1 MAKSKK
7 KTGFWLKLLLG
18 LNFLV
23 IIALLLSYLACY
35 VSPAKFWIPAFAGL
49 AFPYIL
55 LSNLIF
61 VILWLF
67 IRIKFS
73 LFSVITII
81 LGFNQIMASFQF
93 HSGSKALKDKDYF
106 KVISYNVRNFDLY
119 SYDKNWVSNHAKRN
133 KIFKFL
139 QSESPDIIC
148 FQEFVNDLSGSF
160 KTKDTL
166 VTFLKAKNVHAEYTV
181 VSKSVNEFGL
191 ATLTSFPIVHKGRI
205 DFPNSR
211 TNLCIYTDVLVNKD
225 TLRIYNAHF
234 ESIHFSH
241 ADMLFAEKITAAK
254 AEKNEQLKDKSQRIM
269 RLMKTAFQKRA
280 VQADLVANHIKTC
293 PYPVILCTDLN
304 DTPVSYSYHRLKD
317 DLNDAF
323 TESGSGFGHTY
334 TGFYPS
340 FRIDYILISKALL
353 SADFASIPSD
363 NSDHYPVRCFIKMK
377 PKSK

>member
-1 MAKSKK
+1 
-7 KTGFWLKLLLG
+7 
-18 LNFLV
+18 
-23 IIALLLSYLACY
+23 
-35 VSPAKFWIPAFAGL
+35 
-49 AFPYIL
+49 
-55 LSNLIF
+55 
-61 VILWLF
+61 
-67 IRIKFS
+67 
-73 LFSVITII
+73 
-81 LGFNQIMASFQF
+81 
-93 HSGSKALKDKDYF
+93 
-106 KVISYNVRNFDLY
+106 
-119 SYDKNWVSNHAKRN
+119 VSNHAKRN

-377 PKSK
+377 PFSSFAKALKEVIMHRFCLALPVRERHLP

>member
-18 LNFLV
+18 INFLV
-23 IIALLLSYLACY
+23 IIALLLSYLSCY

-55 LSNLIF
+55 LANLIF
-61 VILWLF
+61 VVLWLF
-67 IRIKFS
+67 IRLKFS
-73 LFSVITII
+73 LFSVVAII

-93 HSGSKALKDKDYF
+93 HSGSKALADKDYF

-119 SYDKNWVSNHAKRN
+119 NYDKNWVSNTTKRN
-133 KIFKFL
+133 KIFTFL
-139 QSESPDIIC
+139 KTESPDIIC
-148 FQEFVNDLSGSF
+148 FQEFVNDLSGKF

-166 VTFLKAKNVHAEYTV
+166 VTFLKTKNVHSENTA
-181 VSKSVNEFGL
+181 VSKKEIEFGL

-205 DFPNSR
+205 DFPNSK
-211 TNLCIYTDVLVNKD
+211 TNLCIYTDVLVGSD

-241 ADMLFAEKITAAK
+241 ADMQFAEKITAVK
-254 AEKNEQLKDKSQRIM
+254 TEKEAQLKDKSERIM
-269 RLMKTAFQKRA
+269 RLMKIAFQKRA
-280 VQADLVANHIKTC
+280 VQVDLVANHIKTS

-304 DTPVSYSYHRLKD
+304 DTPISYAYHKLKD
-317 DLNDAF
+317 NLNDAF

-340 FRIDYILISKALL
+340 FRIDYILISKALQA
-353 SADFASIPSD
+353 ADFASISSD
-363 NSDHYPVRCFIKMK
+363 NSDHYPVRCFIKMR
-377 PKSK
+377 PISK